1 MDFLGVLL
9 FLVVLAYFLSPI
21 VKGYKE
27 GRRSEEK
34 EAPINRVTTT
44 GSRSDGTTGHEADQ
58 DHDNW
63 EGAFWDVQSPR
74 NVKADLRIEYRDGAG
89 SVTKRDI
96 QVMKYGAWDGGAIL
110 WAYCQLRR
118 ANRTFRTDRVISCTD
133 LDTGEVIEELE
144 KWLDAKYQES
154 PDRAIEQVIET
165 AWDAVRVLFYVS
177 KADGRLTQKE
187 RTILRDA
194 IRSMSDHP
202 AVNDSRIDDL
212 IQALDTPSTASFK
225 QAFGRLANR
234 NRALAEKVAVWAEAM
249 VATEKTVAAAEQE
262 AVAYLRA
269 RLVKTPSAAEAN
281 RNAGFQS
288 ARSLAV

>member
-1 MDFLGVLL
+1 MEFLGVLL
-9 FLVVLAYFLSPI
+9 FILVLGYFLLSI

-27 GRRSEEK
+27 GRQPDEKEIPIKLVITTEYRSEGGSEYQ
-34 EAPINRVTTT
+34 PDPNR
-44 GSRSDGTTGHEADQ
+44 
-58 DHDNW
+58 DNW

-74 NVKADLRIEYRDGAG
+74 NVKANLRIEYRDGSG

-96 QVMKYGAWDGGAIL
+96 QVMKYGPWDGGAIL
-110 WAYCQLRR
+110 WAYCQLRQ
-118 ANRTFRTDRVISCTD
+118 ANRTFRTDRIISCTD

-144 KWLDAKYQES
+144 AWLDAKYQES
-154 PDRAIEQVIET
+154 PDRAIEQIIET

-202 AVNDSRIDDL
+202 AINDSRIDDL
-212 IQALDTPSTASFK
+212 IQTLDIPSVVAFK
-225 QAFGRLANR
+225 QAFGRLVNQNR
-234 NRALAEKVAVWAEAM
+234 TLAEKVVAWADAM

-262 AVAYLRA
+262 AMDYLKT
-269 RLVKTPSAAEAN
+269 RLTKVSA
-281 RNAGFQS
+281 
-288 ARSLAV
+288 V